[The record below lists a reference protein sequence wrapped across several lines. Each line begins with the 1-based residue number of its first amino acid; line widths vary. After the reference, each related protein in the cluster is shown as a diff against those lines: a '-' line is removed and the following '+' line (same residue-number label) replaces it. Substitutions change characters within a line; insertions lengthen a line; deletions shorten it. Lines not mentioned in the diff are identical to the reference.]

1 MFIVGVLCII
11 GVSCANANVEKSK
24 EQPSNLVKQLII
36 NEDENQTRTVD
47 FKYDES
53 GRLIEVSTVVDA
65 GTKSEFTEKVTVAYG
80 ESTIVCKSEK
90 KSMTLSV
97 DSEGFV
103 QKREVKFE
111 DTLVIYNYEYKSGKL
126 VSFGTDDCLR
136 NYIWDGDNISKMF
149 VVMRDEDLIWYD
161 TIDYKYSD
169 VVRPS
174 IDILAFSSMFG
185 GFPKAESVASKGIVS
200 KYMPSEVKVSN
211 YDNEKALNSISLLTC
226 KYTTDKYG
234 RIESFDY
241 KYSRN
246 NGSEFEENTN
256 VTVKVEY

>member
-11 GVSCANANVEKSK
+11 VNCTNANVEKSV
-24 EQPSNLVKQLII
+24 EQPSNLVKQLVI
-36 NEDENQTRTVD
+36 NEDEDQTRTVD

-53 GRLIEVSTVVDA
+53 GRLIEVSTTINA
-65 GTKSEFTEKVTVAYG
+65 KTKSDFTEKATISYAND
-80 ESTIVCKSEK
+80 EIVCKSEK
-90 KSMTLSV
+90 ESMTLSI

-103 QKREVKFE
+103 QKRELKSE
-111 DTLVIYNYEYKSGKL
+111 DTLKIDNYEYKSGKL
-126 VSFGTDDCLR
+126 VSCGMDDCGR
-136 NYIWDGDNISKMF
+136 KYIWDGNNISK
-149 VVMRDEDLIWYD
+149 VYAVLCDEDLIWYD
-161 TIDYKYSD
+161 TIEYKYSD
-169 VVRPS
+169 VVRPN

-185 GFPKAESVASKGIVS
+185 GFPDAESVAPNGIVS

-211 YDNEKALNSISLLTC
+211 YDNDGALNSISLLIC
-226 KYTTDKYG
+226 KYTTDEYG